1 MEKKAPRRPLSV
13 KLIVLPIAI
22 ILALSSVLLIT
33 ANRVNTECVTS
44 LYYSFS
50 KKTLENVADEYNA
63 NAVEYLWKMI
73 DTDEFRK
80 IQQKAIEADD
90 ESIIKD
96 WMLSKPNQYGQSG
109 DDSTTYFHEEVIPAS
124 LYQTYCELMA
134 SLEIAKEMYDLE
146 SVYIQRDVGDNT
158 YIIIDTSE
166 GLLSFGL
173 IDDPNKFFADSQ
185 NNEAPLPAVYTTD
198 KGWFCCIYEPLIAGP
213 DSPNAGQAIALAGV
227 NFRMSEIAAERI
239 KFLRQTFLYILFLT
253 IAAIA
258 ATSLLMRRLVTRP
271 LRKLTAEAMRFTE
284 GSDSYSKESMI
295 RMDYGSND
303 EILDL
308 YQDIQEMQ
316 TRILADMDDL
326 QTMTAEKER
335 ASTEL
340 HMAASIQQGALPA
353 LTSDITDRPEFTLSA
368 DMIPAREVGGD
379 FYDFFFYDED
389 HLVLVIADVS
399 NKGVPASLFM
409 MASKI
414 MIGTYARQGTSPAE
428 ILTSVNQELYRIN
441 KSRMFVTVWL
451 GILDIPSGVLTC
463 SNAGHQRPIVRGSD
477 GVFRIL
483 KDKHGLVVAVR
494 ARSKYSD
501 YQIQLAPGDAIFVY
515 TDGVTEANN
524 ADGEFYGEDRL
535 EAVLNR
541 TAGSAGSS
549 TSPSPEDILDHTVG
563 SAGSSPEE
571 IMNRTAGPAGS
582 STSSSP
588 EDILN
593 RSASPSPEDI
603 LRTVREDVDAFVG
616 DMEPFDD
623 LTMLCLVYNGK

>member
-1 MEKKAPRRPLSV
+1 
-13 KLIVLPIAI
+13 
-22 ILALSSVLLIT
+22 
-33 ANRVNTECVTS
+33 
-44 LYYSFS
+44 
-50 KKTLENVADEYNA
+50 
-63 NAVEYLWKMI
+63 
-73 DTDEFRK
+73 
-80 IQQKAIEADD
+80 
-90 ESIIKD
+90 
-96 WMLSKPNQYGQSG
+96 
-109 DDSTTYFHEEVIPAS
+109 
-124 LYQTYCELMA
+124 
-134 SLEIAKEMYDLE
+134 
-146 SVYIQRDVGDNT
+146 
-158 YIIIDTSE
+158 
-166 GLLSFGL
+166 
-173 IDDPNKFFADSQ
+173 
-185 NNEAPLPAVYTTD
+185 
-198 KGWFCCIYEPLIAGP
+198 
-213 DSPNAGQAIALAGV
+213 
-227 NFRMSEIAAERI
+227 
-239 KFLRQTFLYILFLT
+239 
-253 IAAIA
+253 
-258 ATSLLMRRLVTRP
+258 
-271 LRKLTAEAMRFTE
+271 
-284 GSDSYSKESMI
+284 MI

-414 MIGTYARQGTSPAE
+414 MIGTYARRGTSPAE
-428 ILTSVNQELYRIN
+428 ILTSVNQELCRIN
-441 KSRMFVTVWL
+441 RSRMFVTVWL

-463 SNAGHQRPIVRGSD
+463 SNAGHQRPVVRGSD
-477 GVFRIL
+477 GIFRIL

-549 TSPSPEDILDHTVG
+549 PEV
-563 SAGSSPEE
+563 
-571 IMNRTAGPAGS
+571 
-582 STSSSP
+582 
-588 EDILN
+588 
-593 RSASPSPEDI
+593 I
-603 LRTVREDVDAFVG
+603 LRTVKEDVDAFVG
-616 DMEPFDD
+616 EMEPFDD